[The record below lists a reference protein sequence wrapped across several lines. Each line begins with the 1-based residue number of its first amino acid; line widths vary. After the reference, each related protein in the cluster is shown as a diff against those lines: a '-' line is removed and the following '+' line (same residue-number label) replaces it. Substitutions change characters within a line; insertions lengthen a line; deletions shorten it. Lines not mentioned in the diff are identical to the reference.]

1 MRKSPPVCRGAN
13 RIVPKTVCSVLLA
26 ASTFAPRPTK
36 ASVTLLDGQSSPPT
50 YQAATPNPAETATL
64 LELGKVVKREL
75 AGGQT
80 DTYQISLSTGQ
91 YANLT
96 VEQRGIDVSVQVFDP
111 ASKLLAEFDSE
122 SRKQADEHVGLAAE
136 LTGRY
141 QIRVK
146 AKYPKDPA
154 AEYAI
159 DLLEIRP
166 ATQQDRSLFAAH
178 KLSTECQAQYD
189 AGNYDMMLDLAKKA
203 LASGEGAL
211 GPDDAYVGELASW
224 LGFAQWLKGDRENA
238 APSLR
243 RAIRIDEATLG
254 KENPQTALALER
266 LGVLYAYS
274 DEYPKGQE
282 ALERALE
289 IIQKTL
295 GSDSPRFASCL
306 ADSSVLHQRRGDY
319 SRALSELQRALAID
333 EQKLEPDDRAIIK
346 RLDALGDLYMDVEDF
361 DRAVPVLEQTLKLM
375 QQKLGPDHPSVA
387 HPLQNLG
394 IIARRRKQYD
404 LALEYLWRSEKI
416 RERAL
421 GQRHP
426 GTATLL
432 VNIGNVYDSQGDYPK
447 AIETFQRALDILES
461 AAGPYHEWTLMTLG
475 NLARASAAQGDTLDA
490 VKYMTRM
497 DEAAEENLALNLA
510 IGSEHDRVAY
520 ADKLAYQVSRTI
532 SMNISEAPHDRAAA
546 ELAAQV
552 ILQRKGRVLDAVA
565 DNMTALRRRLQP
577 DDQKLLDELS
587 RTTADLAKAALH
599 GPGQT
604 APEQYR
610 AQLAALQGK
619 RESLETEISRRSAGY
634 YQRSDAVTLA
644 RVREAV
650 PSGSVLLEFAVYEP
664 YDVRQRDD
672 ASGNGPPRYVVYAI
686 PAEGEV
692 RWKDLGDAK
701 EIDAAV
707 NAFRQALRDPKQG
720 DTRQLARTLDEK
732 LMQPV
737 RSLGIDVRRLVISP
751 DGELNLVPFE
761 ALLDDQGHYLL
772 QNYSISYVTTGRDL
786 LRMQVARTNAGD
798 PVVLADPFFGEPKI
812 TQIVT
817 ADPPQRR
824 PVNAAAARRSVTTG
838 ENLSDVYFAP
848 LAGTAEE
855 ARALKSLFPEAK
867 VLSGAHATKAEL
879 KQVKAPAILH
889 IATHGFFLEDASQ
902 GPVSAPTKSGSNP
915 ARGIHAGIKIENPL
929 LRSGL
934 ALAGANLDKDGS
946 EDGILTALEASNLN
960 LWGTKLVTLSAC
972 DTGVGEVKNGEGVY
986 GLRRA
991 FVLAGAETLVMS
1003 LWPVSDY
1010 VTRQLMTDYY
1020 SGLKK
1025 GVGRGEALRQAQLTM
1040 LKRKG
1045 RQHPFYWASFIQAGE
1060 WANLAG
1066 QR

>member
-1 MRKSPPVCRGAN
+1 
-13 RIVPKTVCSVLLA
+13 
-26 ASTFAPRPTK
+26 
-36 ASVTLLDGQSSPPT
+36 
-50 YQAATPNPAETATL
+50 
-64 LELGKVVKREL
+64 
-75 AGGQT
+75 
-80 DTYQISLSTGQ
+80 
-91 YANLT
+91 
-96 VEQRGIDVSVQVFDP
+96 
-111 ASKLLAEFDSE
+111 
-122 SRKQADEHVGLAAE
+122 
-136 LTGRY
+136 
-141 QIRVK
+141 
-146 AKYPKDPA
+146 
-154 AEYAI
+154 
-159 DLLEIRP
+159 
-166 ATQQDRSLFAAH
+166 
-178 KLSTECQAQYD
+178 
-189 AGNYDMMLDLAKKA
+189 
-203 LASGEGAL
+203 
-211 GPDDAYVGELASW
+211 
-224 LGFAQWLKGDRENA
+224 
-238 APSLR
+238 
-243 RAIRIDEATLG
+243 
-254 KENPQTALALER
+254 
-266 LGVLYAYS
+266 
-274 DEYPKGQE
+274 
-282 ALERALE
+282 
-289 IIQKTL
+289 
-295 GSDSPRFASCL
+295 
-306 ADSSVLHQRRGDY
+306 
-319 SRALSELQRALAID
+319 
-333 EQKLEPDDRAIIK
+333 
-346 RLDALGDLYMDVEDF
+346 
-361 DRAVPVLEQTLKLM
+361 
-375 QQKLGPDHPSVA
+375 
-387 HPLQNLG
+387 
-394 IIARRRKQYD
+394 
-404 LALEYLWRSEKI
+404 
-416 RERAL
+416 
-421 GQRHP
+421 
-426 GTATLL
+426 

-475 NLARASAAQGDTLDA
+475 NLARASAARGDTLDA
-490 VKYMTRM
+490 VKYMARM

-520 ADKLAYQVSRTI
+520 ADKLAYQMSRTI
-532 SMNISEAPHDRAAA
+532 SMNISEAPNDRAAT
-546 ELAAQV
+546 ELAAQI

-565 DNMTALRRRLQP
+565 DNMTALRRRLQA

-587 RTTADLAKAALH
+587 STTADLAKAALH

-604 APEQYR
+604 APDPYR

-650 PSGSVLLEFAVYEP
+650 PAGSVLLEFAVYEP
-664 YDVRQRDD
+664 YDVRQRD
-672 ASGNGPPRYVVYAI
+672 AAENGPPRYAVYAI
-686 PAEGEV
+686 PSEGEV

-720 DTRQLARTLDEK
+720 DTRQRARTLDEK

-737 RSLGIDVRRLVISP
+737 RSFGIDARRLVISP

-761 ALLDDQGHYLL
+761 ALLDEQGHYLL

-786 LRMQVARTNAGD
+786 LRMQVMRTNAGD

-812 TQIVT
+812 AQIAT
-817 ADPPQRR
+817 ADQAQRR

-867 VLSGAHATKAEL
+867 VLRGAQATKAEL
-879 KQVKAPAILH
+879 KQLKAPAILH
-889 IATHGFFLEDASQ
+889 IATHGFFLEDASHV
-902 GPVSAPTKSGSNP
+902 PSSVPAKAATND
-915 ARGIHAGIKIENPL
+915 ARGIHAGVKIENPL

-1010 VTRQLMTDYY
+1010 VTRELMTDYY
-1020 SGLKK
+1020 SGLKR